1 MVKFR
6 GALCLLAAFS
16 SVSFAGE
23 LGVEPYRDA
32 QLVKSNSQ
40 AEQLVEV
47 PLSKIR
53 RAGSGWEPESVIRLK
68 GDYFSSLYK
77 INRNALLSDVYSHY
91 RSQMLSDGRS
101 ILFECESRSC
111 GSSNAW
117 ANNFFGDYL
126 LYGSDQ
132 SQSLLVVKNNKQEI
146 YQILYLNRRGAGDVM
161 VRLDEVKSVESN
173 DTEFEIVAQMDV
185 EDIPRIR
192 RFVNDLPAGQNVVG
206 FVTSQKSGTISAV
219 ESGDRLISTLSAGLG
234 DRLKSKVRFINLADL
249 GRESLGVNSISFVY
263 VRP

>member
-6 GALCLLAAFS
+6 SVIYLLAAFS
-16 SVSFAGE
+16 GVSFAGA
-23 LGVEPYRDA
+23 GVDSYREA
-32 QLVKSNSQ
+32 QLVKSSSL
-40 AEQLVEV
+40 AEQFVEI
-47 PLSKIR
+47 PLSKIQ
-53 RAGSGWEPESVIRLK
+53 RAGRGWEPETVIRLK

-77 INRNALLSDVYSHY
+77 INRNALISDVYAHY
-91 RSQMLSDGRS
+91 RSQMLTDERS

-132 SQSLLVVKNNKQEI
+132 SQFLLVVKNNQDV
-146 YQILYLNRRGAGDVM
+146 YQILYINRRGAGDVM
-161 VRLDEVKSVESN
+161 VRLDEGKSTEAN
-173 DTEFEIVAQMDV
+173 DTEFDIVAQMDV

-206 FVTSQKSGTISAV
+206 FVTSQKTGGLSAIK
-219 ESGDRLISTLSAGLG
+219 SGDQLISTVSAGLG
-234 DRLKSKVRFINLADL
+234 DRLKDKVRFINLADL
-249 GRESLGVNSISFVY
+249 GRESLGVNRISFVY
-263 VRP
+263 ARP